1 MAKTVIDMGSEQTVG
16 RTSTEILVSALGYS
30 NKTKAVS
37 LYAILLTMKEP
48 VTGLSTD
55 NLQSGNYGIN
65 SVKASNGTNV
75 APTILDEEDPSAEIS
90 IQMKED
96 LNFVRANAPFG
107 VNRSVLN
114 AIFKGESFY
123 VGNDEIVTIVGTNG
137 TMKSKTARA
146 KANEMN
152 LPFKALFG
160 LEADE
165 IKVTGAV
172 DPKTG
177 KIATRKNTFR
187 NAYDTFNKTVCL
199 EFRVVANKTYVMIM
213 PLIATT
219 GMTKDEGDVN
229 TYTVSGNRLCDTW
242 ERDDY
247 VLEVGETSK
256 LDKDEELDEI
266 VVDGIVLKPSTASTI
281 AGITNPVLC
290 TVDTN
295 GTITITKT
303 GGGAGTLKGKLKK
316 NTRIKARYFSATGT
330 AFTEQNAIVV
340 VGEAGTGLTD
350 SKAVNFGLGSGNTFY
365 ACKVFVYDRNIEDMN
380 AYQTVDAI

>member
-1 MAKTVIDMGSEQTVG
+1 MAVKTVLDMGSEQTVG

-96 LNFVRANAPFG
+96 LNFVRKNAPFG

-123 VGNDEIVTIVGTNG
+123 VGNDEIITIVGTNG

-247 VLEVGETSK
+247 VMEVGETSK
-256 LDKDEELDEI
+256 LNVDEELDEI
-266 VVDGIVLKPSTASTI
+266 VVDGIVLDPSTATAI
-281 AGITNPVLC
+281 TGITNPLLC
-290 TVDTN
+290 KVTATGD
-295 GTITITKT
+295 ITLSK
-303 GGGAGTLKGKLKK
+303 GSATLKGKLKK
-316 NTRIKARYFSATGT
+316 NTRIKARYFSDTGT
-330 AFTEQNAIVV
+330 TFTEQNAIVV
-340 VGEAGTGLTD
+340 VGETDGTGLTG
-350 SKAVNFGLGSGNTFY
+350 KAVNFALGSGNKFY
-365 ACKVFVYDRNIEDMN
+365 ACKVFVYDRNLEDMN
-380 AYQTVDAI
+380 PYQTVDAI

>member
-1 MAKTVIDMGSEQTVG
+1 MAVKTVLDMGSEQTVG

-96 LNFVRANAPFG
+96 LNFVRKNAPFG

-114 AIFKGESFY
+114 AVFKGESFY
-123 VGNDEIVTIVGTNG
+123 VGNDEIITIVGTNG

-256 LDKDEELDEI
+256 LNVDEELDEI
-266 VVDGIVLKPSTASTI
+266 VVDGIVLDPSTATTI
-281 AGITNPVLC
+281 TGITNPLLC
-290 TVDTN
+290 KVNATGD
-295 GTITITKT
+295 ITLSK
-303 GGGAGTLKGKLKK
+303 GSATLKGKLKK
-316 NTRIKARYFSATGT
+316 NTRIKARYFSDTGT
-330 AFTEQNAIVV
+330 TFTEQNAIVV
-340 VGEAGTGLTD
+340 VGETDGTGLTG
-350 SKAVNFGLGSGNTFY
+350 KAVNFALGSGNKFY
-365 ACKVFVYDRNIEDMN
+365 ACKVFVYDRNLEDMN
-380 AYQTVDAI
+380 PYQTVDAI

>member
-1 MAKTVIDMGSEQTVG
+1 MAVKTVLDMGSEQTVG

-96 LNFVRANAPFG
+96 LNFVRKNAPFG

-114 AIFKGESFY
+114 AVFKGESFY
-123 VGNDEIVTIVGTNG
+123 VGNDEIITIVGTNG

-256 LDKDEELDEI
+256 LNVDEELDEI
-266 VVDGIVLKPSTASTI
+266 VVDGIVLEPSTATTI
-281 AGITNPVLC
+281 TGVTNPLLC
-290 TVDTN
+290 KVNATGD
-295 GTITITKT
+295 ITLSK
-303 GGGAGTLKGKLKK
+303 GSATLKGKLKK
-316 NTRIKARYFSATGT
+316 NTRIKARYFSDTGT
-330 AFTEQNAIVV
+330 TFTEQNAIVV
-340 VGEAGTGLTD
+340 VGETDGTGLTG
-350 SKAVNFGLGSGNTFY
+350 KAVNFALGSGNKFY
-365 ACKVFVYDRNIEDMN
+365 ACKVFVYDRNLEDMN
-380 AYQTVDAI
+380 PYQTVDAI

>member
-1 MAKTVIDMGSEQTVG
+1 MAVKTVLDMGSEQTVG

-96 LNFVRANAPFG
+96 LNFVRKNAPFG
-107 VNRSVLN
+107 VNRSILN

-123 VGNDEIVTIVGTNG
+123 VGNDEIIAIVGTNG

-247 VLEVGETSK
+247 VMEVGETSK
-256 LDKDEELDEI
+256 LNVDEELDEI
-266 VVDGIVLKPSTASTI
+266 VVDGIVLDPSTATAI
-281 AGITNPVLC
+281 TGITNPLLC
-290 TVDTN
+290 KVTATGD
-295 GTITITKT
+295 ITLSK
-303 GGGAGTLKGKLKK
+303 GSATLKGKLKK
-316 NTRIKARYFSATGT
+316 NTRIKARYFSDTGT
-330 AFTEQNAIVV
+330 TFTEQNAIVV
-340 VGEAGTGLTD
+340 VGETDGTGLTG
-350 SKAVNFGLGSGNTFY
+350 KAVNFALGSGNKFY
-365 ACKVFVYDRNIEDMN
+365 ACKVFVYDRNLEDMN
-380 AYQTVDAI
+380 PYQTVDAI

>member
-1 MAKTVIDMGSEQTVG
+1 MAVKTVLDMGSEQTVG

-96 LNFVRANAPFG
+96 LNFVRKNAPFG

-114 AIFKGESFY
+114 AVFKGESFY
-123 VGNDEIVTIVGTNG
+123 VGNDEIITIVGTNG

-256 LDKDEELDEI
+256 LNVDEELDEI
-266 VVDGIVLKPSTASTI
+266 VVDGIVLDPSTATTI
-281 AGITNPVLC
+281 TGVTNPLLC
-290 TVDTN
+290 KVNATGD
-295 GTITITKT
+295 ITLSK
-303 GGGAGTLKGKLKK
+303 GSATLKGKLKK
-316 NTRIKARYFSATGT
+316 NTRIKARYFSDTGT
-330 AFTEQNAIVV
+330 TFTEQNAIVV
-340 VGEAGTGLTD
+340 VGETDGTGLTG
-350 SKAVNFGLGSGNTFY
+350 KAVNFALGSGNKFY
-365 ACKVFVYDRNIEDMN
+365 ACKVFVYDRNLEDMN
-380 AYQTVDAI
+380 PYQTVDAI

>member
-1 MAKTVIDMGSEQTVG
+1 MAVKTVLDMGSEQTVG

-30 NKTKAVS
+30 NKTKTVS

-96 LNFVRANAPFG
+96 LNFVRKNAPFG

-114 AIFKGESFY
+114 AVFKGESFY
-123 VGNDEIVTIVGTNG
+123 VGNDEIITIVGTNG

-256 LDKDEELDEI
+256 LNVDEELDEI
-266 VVDGIVLKPSTASTI
+266 VVDGIVLDPSTATTI
-281 AGITNPVLC
+281 TGVTNPLLC
-290 TVDTN
+290 KVNATGD
-295 GTITITKT
+295 ITLSK
-303 GGGAGTLKGKLKK
+303 GSATLKGKLKK
-316 NTRIKARYFSATGT
+316 NTRIKARYFSDTGT
-330 AFTEQNAIVV
+330 TFTEQNAIVV
-340 VGEAGTGLTD
+340 VGETDGTGLTG
-350 SKAVNFGLGSGNTFY
+350 KAVNFALGSGNKFY
-365 ACKVFVYDRNIEDMN
+365 ACKVFVYDRNLEDMN
-380 AYQTVDAI
+380 PYQTVDAI

>member
-1 MAKTVIDMGSEQTVG
+1 MAVKTVLDMGSEQTVG

-96 LNFVRANAPFG
+96 LNFVRKNAPFG

-114 AIFKGESFY
+114 AVFKGESFY
-123 VGNDEIVTIVGTNG
+123 VGNDEIITIVGTNG

-256 LDKDEELDEI
+256 LNVDEELDEI
-266 VVDGIVLKPSTASTI
+266 VVDGIVLDPSTATTI
-281 AGITNPVLC
+281 TGITNPLLC
-290 TVDTN
+290 KVNATGD
-295 GTITITKT
+295 ITLSKGST
-303 GGGAGTLKGKLKK
+303 TLKGKLKK
-316 NTRIKARYFSATGT
+316 NTRIKARYFSDTGT
-330 AFTEQNAIVV
+330 TFTEQNAIVV
-340 VGEAGTGLTD
+340 VGETDGTGLTG
-350 SKAVNFGLGSGNTFY
+350 KAVNFALGSGNKFY
-365 ACKVFVYDRNIEDMN
+365 ACKVFVYDRNLEDMN
-380 AYQTVDAI
+380 PYQTVDAI

>member
-1 MAKTVIDMGSEQTVG
+1 MANKTVIDMGSEQTVG

-48 VTGLSTD
+48 VSGLSTD

-75 APTILDEEDPSAEIS
+75 APTILDEEDPNAELS

-96 LNFVRANAPFG
+96 LNFVRENAPFG
-107 VNRSVLN
+107 VNRSILN

-172 DPKTG
+172 DPTTG
-177 KIATRKNTFR
+177 KIQTRKNTFR
-187 NAYDTFNKTVCL
+187 NAYDTFNKTICL

-229 TYTVSGNRLCDTW
+229 TYTLSGNRLCDVW
-242 ERDDY
+242 ERNDY

-266 VVDGIVLKPSTASTI
+266 IVDGIVLDPSTASTI
-281 AGITNPVLC
+281 TGIANPTLC
-290 TVDTN
+290 KVGAN
-295 GTITITKT
+295 GDITISKT
-303 GGGAGTLKGKLKK
+303 GGATLKGKLKK
-316 NTRIKARYFSATGT
+316 NTRIKARYFSDTGT
-330 AFTEQNAIVV
+330 TFTEQNAIVV
-340 VGEAGTGLTD
+340 VGEAGTGLTGA
-350 SKAVNFGLGSGNTFY
+350 KAVNFALGSGNKFY
-365 ACKVFVYDRNIEDMN
+365 ACKVFVYDRNLEDMN
-380 AYQTVDAI
+380 PYQTVDAI

>member
-1 MAKTVIDMGSEQTVG
+1 MAVKTVLDMGSEQTVG

-96 LNFVRANAPFG
+96 LNFVRKNAPFG

-114 AIFKGESFY
+114 AVFKGESFY
-123 VGNDEIVTIVGTNG
+123 VGNDEIITIVGTNG

-256 LDKDEELDEI
+256 LNVDEELDEI
-266 VVDGIVLKPSTASTI
+266 VVEGIVLDPSTATTI
-281 AGITNPVLC
+281 TGVTNPLLC
-290 TVDTN
+290 KVNATGD
-295 GTITITKT
+295 ITLSK
-303 GGGAGTLKGKLKK
+303 GSATLKGKLKK
-316 NTRIKARYFSATGT
+316 NTRIKARYFSDTGT
-330 AFTEQNAIVV
+330 TFTEQNAIVV
-340 VGEAGTGLTD
+340 VGETDGTGLTG
-350 SKAVNFGLGSGNTFY
+350 KAVNFALGSGNKFY
-365 ACKVFVYDRNIEDMN
+365 ACKVFVYDRNLEDMN
-380 AYQTVDAI
+380 PYQTVDAI

>member
-1 MAKTVIDMGSEQTVG
+1 LAVKTVLDMGSEQTVG

-96 LNFVRANAPFG
+96 LNFVRKNAPFG

-114 AIFKGESFY
+114 AVFKGESFY
-123 VGNDEIVTIVGTNG
+123 VGNDEIITIVGTNG

-256 LDKDEELDEI
+256 LNVDEELDEI
-266 VVDGIVLKPSTASTI
+266 VVDGIVLDPSTATTI
-281 AGITNPVLC
+281 TGVTNPLLC
-290 TVDTN
+290 KVNATGD
-295 GTITITKT
+295 ITFSK
-303 GGGAGTLKGKLKK
+303 GSATLKGKLKK
-316 NTRIKARYFSATGT
+316 NTRIKARYFSDTGT
-330 AFTEQNAIVV
+330 TFTEQNAIVV
-340 VGEAGTGLTD
+340 VGETDGTGLTG
-350 SKAVNFGLGSGNTFY
+350 KAVNFALGSGNKFY
-365 ACKVFVYDRNIEDMN
+365 ACKVFVYDRNLEDMN
-380 AYQTVDAI
+380 PYQTVDAI

>member
-96 LNFVRANAPFG
+96 LNFVRHNAPFG

-256 LDKDEELDEI
+256 LTVDEELDEI
-266 VVDGIVLKPSTASTI
+266 IVDGIVLDPSTASTI
-281 AGITNPVLC
+281 TGITNPLLC
-290 TVDTN
+290 KVDAN
-295 GTITITKT
+295 GDITLSKT
-303 GGGAGTLKGKLKK
+303 GGTLKGKLRK

-330 AFTEQNAIVV
+330 TFTEQNAIVV
-340 VGEAGTGLTD
+340 VGETAGTGLTG
-350 SKAVNFGLGSGNTFY
+350 KAVNFALGSGNKFY

-380 AYQTVDAI
+380 PYQTVDAI